1 MTGTRWRQ
9 RAVRAD
15 PRGYMLGER
24 YHEIHP
30 PQQRPLQREKQRK
43 FIAGMRL
50 GVVHDHR
57 HGNADATQRH
67 DHQQVERAWHRT
79 HSDPRGQA
87 AQTSAELHDG
97 DRGSHEPPGQA
108 EQACIGLYWKVAT
121 RARADHARSP
131 RRSTAT
137 VWSLCRRAPRI
148 PQPAKPR
155 GVGRRHIAPIAR
167 RRRACPGP
175 GSASCCRDSA
185 AISTNEP
192 VATAYRAAGTL

>member
-1 MTGTRWRQ
+1 
-9 RAVRAD
+9 
-15 PRGYMLGER
+15 MLGER

-43 FIAGMRL
+43 SIAGMRL

-79 HSDPRGQA
+79 HGDPGGQA
-87 AQTSAELHDG
+87 AQTPAELHDG

-121 RARADHARSP
+121 RRVRTTQDLRGARQRQYGRYAAERFESLGQQSREAWAGAISPPLPDDDSHVRVLALALRARSP
-131 RRSTAT
+131 PPVST
-137 VWSLCRRAPRI
+137 C
-148 PQPAKPR
+148 
-155 GVGRRHIAPIAR
+155 
-167 RRRACPGP
+167 
-175 GSASCCRDSA
+175 
-185 AISTNEP
+185 
-192 VATAYRAAGTL
+192 